1 MQAKI
6 CGIKNVKT
14 LKYILNHKYP
24 PNFIGFIFNYPKSK
38 RNLNLWELT
47 KLLNLK
53 KHHKI
58 NFVSVLVNPSDITL
72 NKVLKFNFDYLQLY
86 NVNPVRTK
94 FIKEKYK
101 IKIIS
106 AITVGSLKDVY
117 AFNLYRRISEI
128 ILFDSKGYEKSLSF
142 DHRLLEKIPNDS
154 KRMLAGNIKYN
165 DNLEKFKKISDI
177 IDLSGSLETQGEKD
191 NKKINKFLKNIY
203 RV

>member
-1 MQAKI
+1 MEAKI

-58 NFVSVLVNPSDITL
+58 NFVSVLVNPSDIIL
-72 NKVLKFNFDYLQLY
+72 NKVLKYNFDYLQLY
-86 NVNPVRTK
+86 NVNPERTK
-94 FIKEKYK
+94 FIKKKYK

-117 AFNLYRRISEI
+117 TFNLYKRISDI

-142 DHRLLEKIPNDS
+142 DHTLLENIPNDT

-177 IDLSGSLETQGEKD
+177 IDISGSLETQGEKD
-191 NKKINKFLKNIY
+191 NRKINKFLKNIY

>member
-1 MQAKI
+1 MEAKI

-58 NFVSVLVNPSDITL
+58 NFVSVLVNPSDIIL
-72 NKVLKFNFDYLQLY
+72 NKVLKYNFDYLQLY
-86 NVNPVRTK
+86 NVNPERTK
-94 FIKEKYK
+94 FIKKKYK

-117 AFNLYRRISEI
+117 TFNLYKRISDI

-142 DHRLLEKIPNDS
+142 DHTLLENIPNDT

>member
-14 LKYILNHKYP
+14 LKYILNHRYP
-24 PNFIGFIFNYPKSK
+24 PNFIGFIFNYPKSE
-38 RNLNLWELT
+38 RNLNLWELA

-58 NFVSVLVNPSDITL
+58 NFVSVLVNPSDIIL
-72 NKVLKFNFDYLQLY
+72 NKVLKYNFDYLQLY
-86 NVNPVRTK
+86 NVNPERTK
-94 FIKEKYK
+94 FIKKKYK

-117 AFNLYRRISEI
+117 TFNLYKRISDI

-142 DHRLLEKIPNDS
+142 DHTLLENIPNDT

-177 IDLSGSLETQGEKD
+177 IDISGSLETQGEKD
-191 NKKINKFLKNIY
+191 NRKINKFLKNIY

>member
-1 MQAKI
+1 MEAKI

-142 DHRLLEKIPNDS
+142 DHTLLENIPNDT

>member
-1 MQAKI
+1 MEAKI

-94 FIKEKYK
+94 FIKEK
-101 IKIIS
+101 S
-106 AITVGSLKDVY
+106 
-117 AFNLYRRISEI
+117 
-128 ILFDSKGYEKSLSF
+128 
-142 DHRLLEKIPNDS
+142 
-154 KRMLAGNIKYN
+154 
-165 DNLEKFKKISDI
+165 
-177 IDLSGSLETQGEKD
+177 
-191 NKKINKFLKNIY
+191 
-203 RV
+203 